1 MTEAVFYIS
10 GLFISAG
17 IIYAVLIALIRSDR
31 ASKDISSTSFD
42 LAVFR
47 DQLDE
52 IDRDRELGRLPEAE
66 AAAAR
71 AEIERRMLRAI
82 DRSPSEGP
90 VYDEVPVSSFSRTIF
105 PVCLGL
111 VAVLATGGLYLN
123 LGTLGLKDAPL
134 SSRQD
139 SQSSSSG
146 RVSQSSGG
154 LSEGRAMIAR
164 LTQRLQNNPNDLQG
178 WVTLG
183 RTQRSLGEYNS
194 AVKAFERALQV
205 AGDNSSAE
213 LLSDYGETLVF
224 ESFGTVSP
232 RAVEI
237 FKEALAKDPQEI
249 KSRFYIAASRSQLGD
264 YRGAIALWRGLT
276 ADAPPDAPWLESV
289 REQISNAAM
298 KGGIMPMSVEPER
311 AVGSTSGLTGAIA
324 GDVRPDQ
331 ETVAAVQE
339 MAPSDQKAFIRSM
352 VQRLADRM
360 EKNPDDVDGWLR
372 LGRAYK
378 VLEDPQKANDA
389 FKRAKI
395 SLEKVLSKVA
405 VGSSTRSN
413 LERKLRDIEDLING

>member
-1 MTEAVFYIS
+1 MLT
-10 GLFISAG
+10 
-17 IIYAVLIALIRSDR
+17 ALIRSDL
-31 ASKDISSTSFD
+31 ASKDINSTNFD

-52 IDRDRELGRLPEAE
+52 IDRDRELGRLPETE

-82 DRSPSEGP
+82 DRSPSKGH
-90 VYDEVPVSSFSRTIF
+90 VNGEVSGSIISRAIF
-105 PVCLGL
+105 PVCLGF
-111 VAVLATGGLYLN
+111 VAVLASGGLYLN
-123 LGTLGLKDAPL
+123 LGTLGLKDSPL

-139 SQSSSSG
+139 TQSASSA

-164 LTQRLQNNPNDLQG
+164 LTKRLQSNPSDLQG

-205 AGDNSSAE
+205 AGENSSAE

-232 RAVEI
+232 RAVET
-237 FKEALAKDPQEI
+237 FRKALSKDPQDI

-298 KGGIMPMSVEPER
+298 KGGIMPMSIEPER
-311 AVGSTSGLTGAIA
+311 AVSSTSGLTGAIA

-339 MAPSDQKAFIRSM
+339 MAPSDQQAFIRSM

-360 EKNPDDVDGWLR
+360 DKNPDDVDGWLR

-378 VLEDPQKANDA
+378 VLEDPLKANDA

-395 SLEKVLSKVA
+395 SLEKSLSKATVD
-405 VGSSTRSN
+405 SSTKSN
-413 LERKLRDIEDLING
+413 LERKLRDIEALINE

>member
-17 IIYAVLIALIRSDR
+17 IIYAVLTALVRSDL
-31 ASKDISSTSFD
+31 ASRDLNSTNFD

-47 DQLDE
+47 NQLDE
-52 IDRDRELGRLPEAE
+52 IDRDRELGRLPETE

-82 DRSPSEGP
+82 DRSPSKGH
-90 VYDEVPVSSFSRTIF
+90 VNGEVSGSIISRAIF
-105 PVCLGL
+105 PVCLGF
-111 VAVLATGGLYLN
+111 VAVLASGGLYLN

-139 SQSSSSG
+139 AQSASSA

-164 LTQRLQNNPNDLQG
+164 LTKRLENNPNDLQG

-183 RTQRSLGEYNS
+183 RTQRSLGEYIS

-205 AGDNSSAE
+205 AGENSSAE

-232 RAVEI
+232 RAVET
-237 FKEALAKDPQEI
+237 FRKALSKDPQDI

-298 KGGIMPMSVEPER
+298 KGGIMPMSIEPER
-311 AVGSTSGLTGAIA
+311 AVSSTSGLTGAIA

-339 MAPSDQKAFIRSM
+339 MAPSDQQAFIRSM

-360 EKNPDDVDGWLR
+360 DKNPDDVDGWLR

-378 VLEDPQKANDA
+378 VLEDSLKAKDA

-395 SLEKVLSKVA
+395 SLEKALSKA
-405 VGSSTRSN
+405 TVGSSTRSN
-413 LERKLRDIEDLING
+413 LERKLRDIEALINE